1 MGTIII
7 VAIAAFT
14 IGLTIGAFF
23 INDKE
28 EK

>member
-7 VAIAAFT
+7 AGVAIFV

-23 INDKE
+23 IND
-28 EK
+28 